1 MLRRNNTDETKV
13 VQHEENRF
21 SMQILYSKMD
31 GSGHYIQQTV
41 EIIREEKNVTVRY
54 RNDLRKIGT
63 V

>member
-21 SMQILYSKMD
+21 SMQILNSKMD